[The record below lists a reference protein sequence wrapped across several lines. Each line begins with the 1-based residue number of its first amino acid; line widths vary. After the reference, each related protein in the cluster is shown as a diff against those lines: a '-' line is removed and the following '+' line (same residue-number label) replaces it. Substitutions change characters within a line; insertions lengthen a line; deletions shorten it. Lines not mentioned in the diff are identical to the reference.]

1 MFRTYEQP
9 VKVLTEAPINRA
21 VIKFRFIKF
30 SFFLLLFVKDIKTK
44 SQYILHKH
52 LQELFLKKMYFDV
65 TFTNIT
71 LIEHGYD

>member
-21 VIKFRFIKF
+21 VIKF
-30 SFFLLLFVKDIKTK
+30 
-44 SQYILHKH
+44 QYILHKH